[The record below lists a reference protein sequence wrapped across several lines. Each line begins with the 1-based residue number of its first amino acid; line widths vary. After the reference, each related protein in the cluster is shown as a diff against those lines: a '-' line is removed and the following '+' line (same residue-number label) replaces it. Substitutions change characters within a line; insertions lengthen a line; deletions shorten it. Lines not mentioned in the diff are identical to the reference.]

1 MSLIKRDE
9 GNRSQRMP
17 TLFSDFFTRDLMNW
31 NAENPMGAN
40 TMLPAVNIKE
50 TEDNFEVEMAA
61 PGFNKDDFK
70 IELDGNILTISVE
83 KEQEDEQKEGER
95 YTRRE
100 FRYQTFSR
108 SFQLPKDVVDE
119 DKIEA
124 KYENGVL
131 RLVIPKK
138 EQAKQKARR
147 MINIA

>member
-1 MSLIKRDE
+1 MTLIKRDE

-31 NAENPMGAN
+31 NAENPMGSN